1 MTAHTLEITDEISIS
16 ETLKRGANNMK
27 TSITDSITISVVL
40 DSAYK
45 ILRTGDTAFIRSHI
59 Y

>member
-1 MTAHTLEITDEISIS
+1 MTAHTLTITDEISIT
-16 ETLKRGANNMK
+16 EALEREANHMK
-27 TSITDSITISVVL
+27 TSITDSITISENL

-45 ILRTGDTAFIRSHI
+45 IIRTGDTAFTRSHI

>member
-1 MTAHTLEITDEISIS
+1 MTAHTLTITDELSIKES
-16 ETLKRGANNMK
+16 LKRGANNMK
-27 TSITDSITISVVL
+27 TTITDSITISENL

-45 ILRTGDTAFIRSHI
+45 IIRTGDTAFTRSHI

>member
-1 MTAHTLEITDEISIS
+1 MTAHTLEITDELSINES
-16 ETLKRGANNMK
+16 LKRGANNMK

>member
-1 MTAHTLEITDEISIS
+1 MTHTLTITDELSIS
-16 ETLKRGANNMK
+16 ESLTRSSNNMK
-27 TSITDSITISVVL
+27 TSITDSIIISENL